1 MAISRTRRGALLA
14 AALGVAVP
22 AALLAVTGIYL
33 TLRIAT
39 AVETDTRRYN
49 SYIGQQVA
57 EAFEQ
62 ELLDHLRRAVAPA
75 ENAAREGA
83 PRPVIEMALASGT
96 QEFEGAHFVP
106 LDDLNG
112 VSLLVVESQP
122 VIYAQGEGPRR
133 GEYFTGVLL
142 RGPAGQV
149 MGAGGWW
156 VRPAQFLRNH
166 LDMVFHERMPQN
178 PRLYGGI
185 ENTRNLSVEIFDPH
199 QQRIGH
205 VREPGPNATARVE
218 PMSGPFENFSV
229 RVGSTANA
237 PAVWTGRF
245 LALQL
250 AFIALMGLAILG
262 AAVFGYRYTVRQL
275 ELAQFKQAFVSNVTH
290 ELKTPVALIRLAVET
305 LEMRRVKSAE
315 ETDRFLRTIGR
326 ETQRLGQ
333 LVDNIL
339 DFARLEAGQVTFK
352 FAPVDMPGLVN
363 EVLESLKPRL
373 DHLEFKVENDVP
385 ETLPPVRGDAMALTH
400 CLLNLID
407 NAIKYSRTRREIRIA
422 GAAHDGTVSISV
434 TDRGIG
440 IAPADRRRIFE
451 KFVRLEDG
459 LVHDVRGAGLG
470 LSLVDQVIRAHGG
483 RVDVVSTV
491 GEGSTFTLVLPG
503 ATEAESL
510 PAESQRRNA
519 S

>member
-1 MAISRTRRGALLA
+1 MAISRLRRGALFA
-14 AALGVAVP
+14 AALGVAIP
-22 AALLAVTGIYL
+22 AALLAGTGIYL
-33 TLRIAT
+33 TLRIAN
-39 AVETDTRRYN
+39 AIETDTRRYH

-57 EAFEQ
+57 EEFEQ

-83 PRPVIEMALASGT
+83 PRLVIETALAAGT
-96 QEFEGAHFVP
+96 REFEGAHFVP

-122 VIYAQGEGPRR
+122 VIYAPGEGERS

-142 RGPAGQV
+142 RGPDGQV

-156 VRPAQFLRNH
+156 IRPAAFLRNH
-166 LDMVFHERMPQN
+166 LDVVFHERMPQN

-185 ENTRNLSVEIFDPH
+185 ENTRNLSVELFDDH
-199 QQRIGH
+199 GDRIGH
-205 VREPGPNATARVE
+205 VRELGHNPTARTE
-218 PMSGPFENFSV
+218 PMSGPFENFSI
-229 RVGSTANA
+229 RVGSTTNA

-250 AFIALMGLAILG
+250 AFIGLMGLAILT
-262 AAVFGYRYTVRQL
+262 ATVFGYRYTVRQL
-275 ELAQFKQAFVSNVTH
+275 ELAQLKSAFVSNVTH

-305 LEMRRVKSAE
+305 LEMRRVKSPE
-315 ETDRFLRTIGR
+315 ETDRFLRAIGR

-339 DFARLEAGQVTFK
+339 DFARLEAGQVTFR
-352 FAPVDMPGLVN
+352 FGHVELPMLVRD
-363 EVLESLKPRL
+363 VLETLKPRL
-373 DHLEFKVENDVP
+373 DHLEFEVETDVP
-385 ETLPPVRGDAMALTH
+385 ENLPAVRGDAMALTH
-400 CLLNLID
+400 CLLNLLD
-407 NAIKYSRTRREIRIA
+407 NAIKYSRTRKEIRISGSA
-422 GAAHDGTVSISV
+422 RDGTVSLSV
-434 TDRGIG
+434 SDRGIG
-440 IAPADRRRIFE
+440 IAPADRKRIFE

-470 LSLVDQVIRAHGG
+470 LSLVDQIIRAHGG
-483 RVDVVSTV
+483 RVDVVSAV
-491 GEGSTFTLVLPG
+491 GEGSTFTLVLPV
-503 ATEAESL
+503 ATETETL
-510 PAESQRRNA
+510 PAESQRRTA

>member
-1 MAISRTRRGALLA
+1 MAISRFRRGALFA
-14 AALGVAVP
+14 TILGVAFP
-22 AALLAVTGIYL
+22 AALLAGTGIYL
-33 TLRIAT
+33 TLRIAR
-39 AVETDTRRYN
+39 AVETDASRYN

-83 PRPVIEMALASGT
+83 PQPVIETALAAGT
-96 QEFEGAHFVP
+96 QEFEGAHFVS

-122 VIYAQGEGPRR
+122 VIYAVGEGARR
-133 GEYFTGVLL
+133 GQYFTGVLM

-156 VRPAQFLRNH
+156 IRPAQFLQNH

-185 ENTRNLSVEIFDPH
+185 ENTRNLSVELFDGH
-199 QQRIGH
+199 AQRIGH
-205 VREPGPNATARVE
+205 VREPGPHATARTE
-218 PMSGPFENFSV
+218 PMSGPFESFSV

-237 PAVWTGRF
+237 PSVWTGRF

-250 AFIALMGLAILG
+250 AFIGLMGLAILT
-262 AAVFGYRYTVRQL
+262 ATAFGYRYTVRQL
-275 ELAQFKQAFVSNVTH
+275 ELAQLKSAFVSNVTH

-305 LEMRRVKSAE
+305 LEMRRVKSPE

-339 DFARLEAGQVTFK
+339 DFARLEAGQVTFR
-352 FAPVDMPGLVN
+352 FAPVDLPGLVTD
-363 EVLESLKPRL
+363 VLETLKPRL
-373 DHLEFKVENDVP
+373 DHLEFMVETDVSDA
-385 ETLPPVRGDAMALTH
+385 LPPARGDAMALTH
-400 CLLNLID
+400 CLLNLLD
-407 NAIKYSRTRREIRIA
+407 NAIKYSRTRREIRIS
-422 GAAHDGTVSISV
+422 GAARDGTVSLSV
-434 TDRGIG
+434 SDRGIG

-470 LSLVDQVIRAHGG
+470 LSLVDQIVRAHGG
-483 RVDVVSTV
+483 RVDVVSAV
-491 GEGSTFTLVLPG
+491 GEGSTFTLVLPV
-503 ATEAESL
+503 ATEVVSL
-510 PAESQRRNA
+510 PAESQRRTA